1 MYIITYEYK
10 DHVSS
15 VPCNEKTL
23 HETLED
29 LIVTGCLICDVVKV
43 KD

>member
-1 MYIITYEYK
+1 MYIITYKYN
-10 DHVSS
+10 DS
-15 VPCNEKTL
+15 VLTIPCNGKTL

-29 LIVTGCLICDVVKV
+29 LIITGCLICEVEKV